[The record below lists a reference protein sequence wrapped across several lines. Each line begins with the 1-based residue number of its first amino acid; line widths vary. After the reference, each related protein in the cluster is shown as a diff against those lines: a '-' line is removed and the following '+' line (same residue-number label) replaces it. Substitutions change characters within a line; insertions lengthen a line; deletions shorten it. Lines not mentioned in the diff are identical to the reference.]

1 MRALSTRAYPVNLV
15 GAAAMAAGVMV
26 ALALL
31 ILIFPGTRQ
40 QDAAHVSGIVPQAT
54 TKTMS
59 FLEANTFLPPVSQ
72 AVPEALPVETMR
84 FFESNT
90 FLPPIGESAN
100 VAGESGQETAQPG
113 WIR

>member
-1 MRALSTRAYPVNLV
+1 MPEALPVETMRFMES
-15 GAAAMAAGVMV
+15 
-26 ALALL
+26 
-31 ILIFPGTRQ
+31 
-40 QDAAHVSGIVPQAT
+40 
-54 TKTMS
+54 
-59 FLEANTFLPPVSQ
+59 NTFLPPISQ
-72 AVPEALPVETMR
+72 PVTEAVPVETMR